1 MATAVTQPKSKIG
14 RRKKYPVKKTI
25 NLMYKEKKSTD
36 IIFTVGVFLVY
47 MGCLYLFSRYCV
59 SAQLQKADE
68 AENYYNQKVKELQA
82 LQADNEQFGDV
93 RMEYSHYGNGFMT
106 EGELSQ
112 QDRVT
117 MLNVI
122 DQRVHTTGGIQNLK
136 ITDNVM
142 EINLGVSDANYLPEI
157 IKALEESEYVSYVT
171 AKTASTVDV
180 DSSKLKLAVD
190 AEGNILTPL
199 YVDASIT
206 VHFRTPQEVTDALV
220 SGKEQPVDAYLDA
233 SPTGYA
239 TGDNVYV
246 PTIIETIAE
255 TEAETPA
262 QTRDVSDTAKAKAA
276 AQASSSSSKSTTAQQ
291 ASQQAAQAAAQ
302 RAAQAAAAQ
311 QAAAQAA
318 AQQQAAAQAAAQQAA
333 AQAAAAQAAAVNNQ
347 AAYVD
352 TPNTNQFG
360 GSISIQGGSP
370 LG

>member
-1 MATAVTQPKSKIG
+1 MATTVTQTKPKIG

-36 IIFTVGVFLVY
+36 LIFTVGLFLVY
-47 MGCLYLFSRYCV
+47 MVCLYLFSKYCV
-59 SAQLQKADE
+59 SAQLQKADA
-68 AENYYNQKVKELQA
+68 AESYYNQKLRELQK
-82 LQADNEQFGDV
+82 LQEDNEQFGDV
-93 RMEYSHYGNGFMT
+93 RVEYSHYGNGFLT
-106 EGELSQ
+106 EEESSL

-122 DQRVHTTGGIQNLK
+122 DQRVHTTGGIQNIK
-136 ITDNVM
+136 ITDNVAQ
-142 EINLGVSDANYLPEI
+142 INLGVSDANYIPEI
-157 IKALEESEYVSYVT
+157 IKALEESEFVSYVT
-171 AKTASTVDV
+171 AQTASTVDV
-180 DSSKLKLAVD
+180 DSSKLKMTVD
-190 AEGNILTPL
+190 AEGNVLAPL

-206 VHFRTPQEVTDALV
+206 VQFRTPQEVNAAIVGGT
-220 SGKEQPVDAYLDA
+220 SKPVDAYLDA

-246 PTIIETIAE
+246 PTIIETVAE
-255 TEAETPA
+255 TEAETQA
-262 QTRDVSDTAKAKAA
+262 QTRDVSDTSKAKANA
-276 AQASSSSSKSTTAQQ
+276 KASSSSGSSSNSK
-291 ASQQAAQAAAQ
+291 SQQAAAQQAAQ

-333 AQAAAAQAAAVNNQ
+333 AQQAAAQAAAINNQ
-347 AAYVD
+347 MAVVD